1 MKLLNHASF
10 SKLKIPDELLS
21 RIQVFTAENIA
32 DISYPNLLNRIKN
45 RPMMENSNLDDNA
58 KNDEDDDWIIHEDFP
73 HDVDDF
79 TQELETIVE
88 E

>member
-1 MKLLNHASF
+1 MIFSTSNKQLNNKSF
-10 SKLKIPDELLS
+10 
-21 RIQVFTAENIA
+21 N
-32 DISYPNLLNRIKN
+32 
-45 RPMMENSNLDDNA
+45 
-58 KNDEDDDWIIHEDFP
+58 WIIHEDFP